1 MKSMKTT
8 QYKIINH
15 FIGKIEGN
23 INKLTNIRYNTSY
36 YLTSDEYVLVWKE
49 VVRKKNDNK
58 TIRQGFW
65 QLAGLFGTNGK
76 LGFSDY
82 QFLGFQTHQAWCTLK
97 VQKQCFVKA

>member
-49 VVRKKNDNK
+49 VVRKK
-58 TIRQGFW
+58 W
-65 QLAGLFGTNGK
+65 
-76 LGFSDY
+76 
-82 QFLGFQTHQAWCTLK
+82 
-97 VQKQCFVKA
+97 